1 MNQSPSKRD
10 GQLPSDEQKE
20 TEKLANN
27 EHISLKTQLEQ
38 MFAPFDKS
46 GLGRI
51 ASQDLFKII
60 ETFESEQKTILLKDE
75 DRSSLQLFCEQNP
88 DMEVSVDD
96 VLQLVTKL
104 KTPQLNVTASPS
116 PSSNVSEP
124 PKKIKFGGSL
134 RPNPHRSR
142 THKNTESLYN
152 TETDRE
158 ESYGSSS
165 ISTTARSNRRMSSNY
180 YDSHSGVLGSSFS
193 KPHYDTSDDHEMS
206 FEGSGG
212 FDEVS
217 SLLPQTTD
225 DPAVQLSRLYRHTVD
240 LTKRLK
246 ESERHLASV
255 ARQHEDR
262 IEELQHKLEETK
274 ADLVAKK
281 REIQDHKNKEK
292 TNIHQI
298 TALEGEVQRIG
309 KDLSGQ
315 MQLYHQLKRQYEE
328 QREEAEKLKDLVKIK
343 EEELHNTQRNLNY
356 MSSEEKKWLD
366 NRERLEHALSKLEQ
380 DLASAQAS
388 EIALEEQRNENM
400 HLKETIDKLKLDL
413 EEIRTGRAKSEFDV
427 VDEVGSGKNLLGE
440 LADTALASISEEQQ
454 GSDSNTDDLRRS
466 NKELRLHNK
475 TNDVEPSYSQHGGE
489 VEKSRG
495 ADDHA
500 RRSNSQRSVRRQI
513 TDSGNVSRNSTGS
526 RDVES
531 QYQILSS
538 ELGVQYALIEGI
550 LRNRDLPSPHDRRD
564 RQIRNSLDGDSA
576 DLRRLSRQSSSRKN
590 RRKANH
596 VAEIEPPSERADT
609 QNNQSSRALV
619 TRNSDMN
626 VAQRNAMVNNTVTI
640 ALYTLVIY
648 FFGIITSVFVLDNN
662 QGPAYSDWLPYEVV
676 KDDSWTARSME
687 IILYWVEN
695 LLNDGNMRVPT

>member
-1 MNQSPSKRD
+1 MDQVSPSKMD
-10 GQLPSDEQKE
+10 GQPPSDEQKE
-20 TEKLANN
+20 TEKLADN
-27 EHISLKTQLEQ
+27 EQSSLKAQLEQ
-38 MFAPFDKS
+38 MFPPFDK
-46 GLGRI
+46 GRI
-51 ASQDLFKII
+51 ASKDLFKII
-60 ETFESEQKTILLKDE
+60 EAFESEQKTILLKEE

-88 DMEVSVDD
+88 DMEISVDD

-104 KTPQLNVTASPS
+104 KPQQTVTASSSSSTNVVSEQPTKSKIKYGSIRSAWPINRPS
-116 PSSNVSEP
+116 PRNHKSREGLSSVYPEVD
-124 PKKIKFGGSL
+124 G
-134 RPNPHRSR
+134 
-142 THKNTESLYN
+142 
-152 TETDRE
+152 E

-165 ISTTARSNRRMSSNY
+165 TSTTTRSRRMSSGY
-180 YDSHSGVLGSSFS
+180 YDSPSGVLGSSFS
-193 KPHYDTSDDHEMS
+193 KLHYDASDDHEMS

-212 FDEVS
+212 FDETVS
-217 SLLPQTTD
+217 SLLPTTD

-292 TNIHQI
+292 TNLHQI
-298 TALEGEVQRIG
+298 SALEGEVQRIA

-315 MQLYHQLKRQYEE
+315 SQLYHQLKRQYEE

-343 EEELHNTQRNLNY
+343 EEELHSTQRNLNV
-356 MSSEEKKWLD
+356 MSSEEKKWFD
-366 NRERLEHALSKLEQ
+366 ERERLEHANL
-380 DLASAQAS
+380 
-388 EIALEEQRNENM
+388 
-400 HLKETIDKLKLDL
+400 
-413 EEIRTGRAKSEFDV
+413 RA
-427 VDEVGSGKNLLGE
+427 E
-440 LADTALASISEEQQ
+440 LTDTALASITEEQQ
-454 GSDSNTDDLRRS
+454 GSDSNTDELRRS
-466 NKELRLHNK
+466 NKELQLRK
-475 TNDVEPSYSQHGGE
+475 TNDDESSHSRPGE
-489 VEKSRG
+489 IERSRG

-500 RRSNSQRSVRRQI
+500 RRPNSQRPVRRQV
-513 TDSGNVSRNSTGS
+513 TDSGNVSRNSTGN

-550 LRNRDLPSPHDRRD
+550 LRNRDLPSPHDRRG
-564 RQIRNSLDGDSA
+564 QIRNSLDGDSA
-576 DLRRLSRQSSSRKN
+576 DLTRRLSRQSSSRKN

-596 VAEIEPPSERADT
+596 VSETEPPSERADA
-609 QNNQSSRALV
+609 QNTQSSRALV
-619 TRNSDMN
+619 SRNSDMN
-626 VAQRNAMVNNTVTI
+626 VAQRSNAMVNNTVTL

>member
-1 MNQSPSKRD
+1 MD
-10 GQLPSDEQKE
+10 GQPPSDEQKE
-20 TEKLANN
+20 AERFGDNA
-27 EHISLKTQLEQ
+27 SLKAQLEQ

-51 ASQDLFKII
+51 ASKDLFKII
-60 ETFESEQKTILLKDE
+60 EAFESEQKANLLKDE
-75 DRSSLQLFCEQNP
+75 DRTTLQMFCEQNP

-104 KTPQLNVTASPS
+104 KTPPTNVTASLS
-116 PSSNVSEP
+116 SSSNVVSEQP
-124 PKKIKFGGSL
+124 TKSKIKYGSIRSAWN
-134 RPNPHRSR
+134 RPSPRTYKSR
-142 THKNTESLYN
+142 EALTISTEIDGD
-152 TETDRE
+152 E
-158 ESYGSSS
+158 YGSSS
-165 ISTTARSNRRMSSNY
+165 TSATNRSRRMSSGY
-180 YDSHSGVLGSSFS
+180 YDSPSGVLGSNFS
-193 KPHYDTSDDHEMS
+193 KLHYDTSDDHEMS

-212 FDEVS
+212 FDDTVS
-217 SLLPQTTD
+217 QLLPTND

-262 IEELQHKLEETK
+262 IEELQHKLEDTK
-274 ADLVAKK
+274 ADLMAKK

-292 TNIHQI
+292 TNLHQI
-298 TALEGEVQRIG
+298 AQLEGEIQIIS
-309 KDLSGQ
+309 KNLSGQ
-315 MQLYHQLKRQYEE
+315 MQLYHQLKKQYEE
-328 QREEAEKLKDLVKIK
+328 QREEAEKFRDLVKIK
-343 EEELHNTQRNLNY
+343 EEELFNTQRNLNA
-356 MSSEEKKWLD
+356 MSSEEKKWFD
-366 NRERLEHALSKLEQ
+366 ERERLEHALCKLEQ
-380 DLASAQAS
+380 DLTSAQAS
-388 EIALEEQRNENM
+388 EIELEEQKNENM

-413 EEIRTGRAKSEFDV
+413 DEIRN
-427 VDEVGSGKNLLGE
+427 VGSGKNLRAE
-440 LADTALASISEEQQ
+440 LHDTALASISEEQQ
-454 GSDSNTDDLRRS
+454 GSDSNTDELRRS
-466 NKELRLHNK
+466 NKESRPRK
-475 TNDVEPSYSQHGGE
+475 TNDDESLYSRPGE

-495 ADDHA
+495 AEDHV
-500 RRSNSQRSVRRQI
+500 RRSNGQRPVRRQA
-513 TDSGNVSRNSTGS
+513 TDANNSPRNSTGS

-564 RQIRNSLDGDSA
+564 RQIRNSMDGDSA
-576 DLRRLSRQSSSRKN
+576 DLTRRLSRQTSSRKN

-596 VAEIEPPSERADT
+596 VSENEPPSERAE
-609 QNNQSSRALV
+609 NAQSSRALV
-619 TRNSDMN
+619 PRNNDMN
-626 VAQRNAMVNNTVTI
+626 VAQRNAMVNNTVTL

-662 QGPAYSDWLPYEVV
+662 QGPYSYSDWLPYEVV

>member
-27 EHISLKTQLEQ
+27 EHASLKTQLEQ

-51 ASQDLFKII
+51 ASKDLFKII
-60 ETFESEQKTILLKDE
+60 ETFETEQNNILLKDE

-116 PSSNVSEP
+116 PSSNIVSEQP
-124 PKKIKFGGSL
+124 TKNKVKYGTL
-134 RPNPHRSR
+134 RSVPLRSQR
-142 THKNTESLYN
+142 IHKSRENLYN
-152 TETDRE
+152 NEIEGE
-158 ESYGSSS
+158 ESYGSTSN
-165 ISTTARSNRRMSSNY
+165 STTTRSRRMSSNNY
-180 YDSHSGVLGSSFS
+180 YDSPSGVLGSSFS

-217 SLLPQTTD
+217 SLIPQTTD

-292 TNIHQI
+292 TNLHQI
-298 TALEGEVQRIG
+298 AARIG

-343 EEELHNTQRNLNY
+343 EEELHSTQRNLNY

-413 EEIRTGRAKSEFDV
+413 EEIRTGRAKRYPLYLYIF
-427 VDEVGSGKNLLGE
+427 GSGKNLLGE
-440 LADTALASISEEQQ
+440 LTDTALASISEEQQ

-475 TNDVEPSYSQHGGE
+475 TNNDEPSYSQHGGE

-500 RRSNSQRSVRRQI
+500 RRSNNSQRSVRRQI
-513 TDSGNVSRNSTGS
+513 TDSSNASRNSTGS

-564 RQIRNSLDGDSA
+564 RQIRNSIDGDSA

-596 VAEIEPPSERADT
+596 VAEIEPPSERADA

-619 TRNSDMN
+619 SRNSDMN

>member
-1 MNQSPSKRD
+1 MDQVSPPKMD
-10 GQLPSDEQKE
+10 GQPPSEEQKE
-20 TEKLANN
+20 TERLTDNA
-27 EHISLKTQLEQ
+27 SLKAQLEQ

-51 ASQDLFKII
+51 ASKDLFKII
-60 ETFESEQKTILLKDE
+60 EAFESEQKTILLKDE
-75 DRSSLQLFCEQNP
+75 DRTTLQMFCEQNP
-88 DMEVSVDD
+88 DMEISVDD

-104 KTPQLNVTASPS
+104 KTPPTNVTASS
-116 PSSNVSEP
+116 SYSSNVVSEQP
-124 PKKIKFGGSL
+124 TKSKIKYGSIRSAWPL
-134 RPNPHRSR
+134 NRPSPR
-142 THKNTESLYN
+142 THKSREALTLSTEI
-152 TETDRE
+152 DE
-158 ESYGSSS
+158 EYGSSS
-165 ISTTARSNRRMSSNY
+165 TSATSRSRRMSSGY
-180 YDSHSGVLGSSFS
+180 YDSPSGVLGSNFS
-193 KPHYDTSDDHEMS
+193 KLHYDTSDDHEMS

-212 FDEVS
+212 FDDTVS
-217 SLLPQTTD
+217 QLLPTND

-292 TNIHQI
+292 TNLHQI
-298 TALEGEVQRIG
+298 AQLEGEIQIIA
-309 KDLSGQ
+309 KNLSGQ
-315 MQLYHQLKRQYEE
+315 MQLYHQLKKQYEE
-328 QREEAEKLKDLVKIK
+328 QREEAEKLRDIVKTK
-343 EEELHNTQRNLNY
+343 EEELSNTQRNLSV
-356 MSSEEKKWLD
+356 MSSEEKKL
-366 NRERLEHALSKLEQ
+366 
-380 DLASAQAS
+380 
-388 EIALEEQRNENM
+388 
-400 HLKETIDKLKLDL
+400 T
-413 EEIRTGRAKSEFDV
+413 EFDV
-427 VDEVGSGKNLLGE
+427 EDVGSGKNLRAE
-440 LADTALASISEEQQ
+440 LHDTALASISEEQQ
-454 GSDSNTDDLRRS
+454 GSDSNTDELRRS
-466 NKELRLHNK
+466 NREPRPRK
-475 TNDVEPSYSQHGGE
+475 TNDDESLHSRPGE

-495 ADDHA
+495 AEDHV
-500 RRSNSQRSVRRQI
+500 RRSNGQRSVRRQA
-513 TDSGNVSRNSTGS
+513 TDANNSPRNSTGN

-576 DLRRLSRQSSSRKN
+576 DLTRRLSRQPSSRKN

-596 VAEIEPPSERADT
+596 VSEIEPPSERAE
-609 QNNQSSRALV
+609 NAQSSRALV
-619 TRNSDMN
+619 PRNNDMN

-662 QGPAYSDWLPYEVV
+662 QGPYSYSDWLPYEVV

>member
-116 PSSNVSEP
+116 PSSNNVSEP

-165 ISTTARSNRRMSSNY
+165 MSTTARSNRRMSSNY

-413 EEIRTGRAKSEFDV
+413 EEIRTGRAKRYPLYLY
-427 VDEVGSGKNLLGE
+427 NLLGE